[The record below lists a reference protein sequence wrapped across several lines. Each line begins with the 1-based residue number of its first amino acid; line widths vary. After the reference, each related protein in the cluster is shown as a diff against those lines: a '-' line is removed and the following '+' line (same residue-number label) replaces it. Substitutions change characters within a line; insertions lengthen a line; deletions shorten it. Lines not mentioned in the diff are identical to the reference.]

1 MEEQGGGLEGGIPE
15 SCPTHPGPEQE
26 LLQKE
31 LDTIVREAIDHLPPD
46 FWMVVL
52 LAFVPNAY
60 KAMAVF
66 PKFLEHYWQKI
77 KTIRAGKELSIREK
91 EIIALAVS
99 ATNGCEYCINAHT
112 AVLKRLGMTD
122 RGIVELMAVV
132 DHYNGLNAFL
142 EGLQIE
148 SDIKP

>member
-1 MEEQGGGLEGGIPE
+1 MATVKYVSEEEATGKVKEIYEDIKKTYGLP
-15 SCPTHPGPEQE
+15 
-26 LLQKE
+26 
-31 LDTIVREAIDHLPPD
+31 
-46 FWMVVL
+46 
-52 LAFVPNAY
+52 FVPNAY

-66 PKFLEHYWQKI
+66 PEFLEHYWQKI
-77 KTIRAGKELSIREK
+77 KTIRAGKELSMREK

-112 AVLKRLGMTD
+112 AVLKRMGMTD
-122 RGIVELMAVV
+122 QGIVELLAVV

-148 SDIKP
+148 SDVKP

>member
-1 MEEQGGGLEGGIPE
+1 MTMATVKYVPEGEATGNV
-15 SCPTHPGPEQE
+15 
-26 LLQKE
+26 KE
-31 LDTIVREAIDHLPPD
+31 IYEDIKKTYGMP
-46 FWMVVL
+46 
-52 LAFVPNAY
+52 FVPNAY
-60 KAMAVF
+60 KAMAVS
-66 PKFLEHYWQKI
+66 PEFLERYWQKI
-77 KTIRAGKELSIREK
+77 KTIRAGKELSMREK

-112 AVLKRLGMTD
+112 AVLKHMGMTD